1 MNAPDVSRL
10 RIRRDDEWLEPRRRG
25 RVVTV
30 IVVALVIA
38 GAAFAWWKVAAGVRP
53 LEITVATVLP
63 PDVGGGGGSV
73 LTASGYIV
81 ARRKAGVGPKVAGL
95 LEWLGPE
102 EGDRVREGEV
112 IGRLQNHD
120 VVANLEA
127 SRSSLEETRA
137 NLVEAQANLAQYRKE
152 FDRARALL
160 AEGVISGA
168 DYDVAEWRLAA
179 QEARVRSQQAA
190 VVTAEAVV
198 RASAVAVEDTSI
210 RAPFTGTVLTKDAEE
225 GETVA
230 PAAAG
235 RPSSRGSIVTMA
247 DLATLEAEVDVNESY
262 IARLRQGQP
271 ARIVADSFPEKV
283 YRGEIRQVI
292 PTADRQKATVQVKVG
307 IVDPGDL
314 LRPDMGAKV
323 TSSSPPRRPR
333 RRRIPF
339 PGSRSAPWRPA
350 PTGSG
355 ASTWSRGRRSTRCA
369 SRWRARRRGWP
380 RFARVSPGANGSWSS
395 RRPASRREGRSVS
408 GSEAAGAGAG

>member
-10 RIRRDDEWLEPRRRG
+10 RIRRSDEWREPRRRG
-25 RVVTV
+25 PMVAV
-30 IVVALVIA
+30 IAVLLVLA
-38 GAAFAWWKVAAGVRP
+38 GAALAWWKVAASVRP

-102 EGDRVREGEV
+102 EGDKVREGEV
-112 IGRLQNHD
+112 IGRLQNRD
-120 VVANLEA
+120 VVANLEV
-127 SRSSLEETRA
+127 SRSSLEEARA

-168 DYDVAEWRLAA
+168 DYDVAESRLAA
-179 QEARVRSQQAA
+179 QEARVRSQRAA
-190 VVTAEAVV
+190 VTTAEAVV
-198 RASAVAVEDTSI
+198 RSSAVAVEDTSI

-271 ARIVADSFPEKV
+271 ARIVADSFPDRV

-307 IVDPGDL
+307 IMEPGDL

-323 TSSSPPRRPR
+323 TFLESAEAAAAPAHPLPRVTVRAIATGADGIRRVFVVEGETVRTVRVEVAGEADGMAEIRSGLAGGESVVTDPPA
-333 RRRIPF
+333 
-339 PGSRSAPWRPA
+339 GLAE
-350 PTGSG
+350 
-355 ASTWSRGRRSTRCA
+355 GRKV
-369 SRWRARRRGWP
+369 RART
-380 RFARVSPGANGSWSS
+380 
-395 RRPASRREGRSVS
+395 
-408 GSEAAGAGAG
+408 